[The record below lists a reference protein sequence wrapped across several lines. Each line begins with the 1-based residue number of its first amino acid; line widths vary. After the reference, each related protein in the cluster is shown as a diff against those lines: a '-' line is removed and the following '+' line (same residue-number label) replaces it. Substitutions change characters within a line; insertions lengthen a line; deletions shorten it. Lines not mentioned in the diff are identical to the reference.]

1 VRCDAT
7 IARILRFWLEFDF
20 FLSCVYCGILDYH
33 DGWGVWGHKLQ
44 GLRYLLFLVGVYWDG
59 FGWFIFWAF
68 WGYDTVRAYLAC
80 IDALNE
86 PA

>member
-1 VRCDAT
+1 M
-7 IARILRFWLEFDF
+7 
-20 FLSCVYCGILDYH
+20 
-33 DGWGVWGHKLQ
+33 GVWGHKLQ